1 MSELS
6 RKEQFLRAIFDVVVP
21 RGAGLAAVAPG
32 SGMVA
37 SYSRPGHVVV
47 DFEGDLYA
55 DPDSGRT
62 YAASRHL
69 FVRPTIARREV
80 RAEQVTRVGTYC
92 VDTGIITLEPDPRA
106 AKALRR
112 WLGVDAVDL
121 GPQLA
126 TGENT
131 RHQMQR
137 QGLLPPEPPRESLY
151 CRVGMDAGRP

>member
-1 MSELS
+1 MFVVSGAIPRLPPVSELS
-6 RKEQFLRAIFDVVVP
+6 RKEQFLRAIFYVVVP
-21 RGAGLAAVAPG
+21 RGADLAAVAPG

-37 SYSRPGHVVV
+37 SYGRPGHVVV

-62 YAASRHL
+62 YAD
-69 FVRPTIARREV
+69 
-80 RAEQVTRVGTYC
+80 RVHSG
-92 VDTGIITLEPDPRA
+92 
-106 AKALRR
+106 
-112 WLGVDAVDL
+112 DAVDL

-137 QGLLPPEPPRESLY
+137 QGLLPSEPPREPLY
-151 CRVGMDAGRP
+151 YRVGMDAGRP